1 VDKEL
6 QTTKIS
12 PTSRFILTT

>member
-6 QTTKIS
+6 QTAALS

>member
-1 VDKEL
+1 VDNEL
-6 QTTKIS
+6 QTAAIS